1 MVTALPPTDEPAKLR
16 LELKLCPTCDREDAM
31 QEAWLA
37 SLEGRRPAR
46 AVNTFAQRERR
57 YRQRVR
63 ASGCAQGLTAGRSR
77 VVTSADL
84 RVRRGR

>member
-1 MVTALPPTDEPAKLR
+1 MPSPLPLTDDPAKLR
-16 LELKLCPTCDREDAM
+16 LELKLCPACDREDAM

-37 SLEGRRPAR
+37 SLEGRRPHR

-63 ASGCAQGLTAGRSR
+63 ASGCAQRFGAGRGR
-77 VVTSADL
+77 VVAPADL
-84 RVRRGR
+84 RSSRAR